1 MPTTA
6 TSHRSRATLLD
17 VAKSHASSRTL
28 SAATRGQFLDIA
40 QGFTFD
46 PADAAHDTDLRD
58 AFFEAATSCA
68 TRAGQSYSRRVM
80 ISDLMALREAVYAG
94 QSVRPAT
101 ITFEV
106 SLEAMNADRFEDVRA
121 ALESFSHDGVR
132 VSDVKSV
139 RFQSNTTTGV

>member
-17 VAKSHASSRTL
+17 VAKSHANSRTL

-94 QSVRPAT
+94 QSVLPKVTTMT
-101 ITFEV
+101 IKV
-106 SLEAMNADRFEDVRA
+106 QGDADAMRRA
-121 ALESFSHDGVR
+121 LLDFNHDGTR
-132 VSDVKSV
+132 VVYASEV
-139 RFQSNTTTGV
+139 

>member
-6 TSHRSRATLLD
+6 TSHRSKATLLD

-68 TRAGQSYSRRVM
+68 TRAGTSLARRRMV
-80 ISDLMALREAVYAG
+80 SDLMALREAVYAG
-94 QSVRPAT
+94 QSVTPSEYVLQVTVEGAT
-101 ITFEV
+101 AADVDLFE
-106 SLEAMNADRFEDVRA
+106 RA
-121 ALESFSHDGVR
+121 LRAFKHDNVTVTSVEGV
-132 VSDVKSV
+132 
-139 RFQSNTTTGV
+139 

>member
-17 VAKSHASSRTL
+17 VAKSHANSRTL

-40 QGFTFD
+40 EGFTFD

-94 QSVRPAT
+94 RSVVPVVENV
-101 ITFEV
+101 TFTLDV
-106 SLEAMNADRFEDVRA
+106 TGTPEDLANLRT
-121 ALESFSHDGVR
+121 ALQQFTHDGITVE
-132 VSDVKSV
+132 SL
-139 RFQSNTTTGV
+139 TTSTSLGKA